1 MRYIDLGVILLYLAG
16 VTWFGARF
24 RKGQQTLKDYFL
36 GGQEAPWWAISLSI
50 VSAETSTLTI
60 VGTPA
65 LAFGGNF
72 GLLQVVM
79 GYLLA
84 RIVIC
89 FILLPQYFRGHLF
102 TAYELMQRRFGA
114 SVRRVT
120 ALIFLIT
127 RSLAEGVRVFAVAI
141 VVSIILGTGEEI
153 SIFVIVALTLFYTFE
168 GGMTAVIWTDVVQ
181 MGMYVLGAVASFILI
196 LGKIHG
202 GWAHVV
208 DVAQAAHKFQVFDFS
223 FSFTKPYTFLG
234 GVIGGCFLTTAS
246 HGTDQLVVQRLL
258 SAKTLSQS
266 RTALMASWV
275 VVFFQFVLFLSIGTL
290 LYVYYQDAHLA
301 APKPADRLYPA
312 FIWNQLPVGL
322 AGLAMAAILA
332 AAMANLSAALN
343 SLASTS
349 IVDFVRPIFPQL
361 GDAKYLRLA
370 RFSTVFWALV
380 LVIIGLVASKLG
392 GSVLELGLSIASVT
406 LGLLLGVFLLGC
418 LTSRAGERAAVTGIV
433 TGFAAMLYIKFFT
446 PIAFTW
452 WVAIGSCVTFG
463 VGWLA
468 SFIATEKT

>member
-1 MRYIDLGVILLYLAG
+1 MRYIDFGVILLYLAG

-24 RKGQQTLKDYFL
+24 RKTQHTLKDYFL

-72 GLLQVVM
+72 GLLQVVL

-84 RIVIC
+84 RVVISL
-89 FILLPQYFRGHLF
+89 ILLPQYFRGQMF
-102 TAYELMQRRFGA
+102 TAYELMQRRFGTG
-114 SVRRVT
+114 VRRVT
-120 ALIFLIT
+120 AAIFLVT

-153 SIFVIVALTLFYTFE
+153 SILAIVALTLFYTFE

-181 MGMYVLGAVASFILI
+181 MGMYVLGAAASFVLI
-196 LGKIHG
+196 LGKVQG
-202 GWAHVV
+202 GWAHVI
-208 DVAQAAHKFQVFDFS
+208 DVAQAAHKLQVFDFT

-266 RTALMASWV
+266 RAALMASWV

-349 IVDFVRPIFPQL
+349 IVDFVRPLFPML
-361 GDAKYLRLA
+361 GDKRYLQLA
-370 RFSTVFWALV
+370 RVATIFWAVVLV
-380 LVIIGLVASKLG
+380 LIGLVASHMG

-418 LTSRAGERAAVTGIV
+418 LTTRAGEPAAIAGIV
-433 TGFAAMLYIKFFT
+433 SGLAAMLYVKFFT

-452 WVAIGSCVTFG
+452 WVAIGSFVTFG
-463 VGWLA
+463 IGWMA
-468 SFIATEKT
+468 SFFGEKQA